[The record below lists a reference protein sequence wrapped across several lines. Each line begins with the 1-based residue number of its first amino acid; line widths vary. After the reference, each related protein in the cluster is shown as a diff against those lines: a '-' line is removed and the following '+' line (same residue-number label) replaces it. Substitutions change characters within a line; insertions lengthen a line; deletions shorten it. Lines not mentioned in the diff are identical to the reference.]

1 MNAAWVIFWAKI
13 NGQNFSIRT
22 ASDSYR
28 QDTEDEDLLQQNLIL
43 DDDLQSV
50 LAKHDA
56 IASGSPLPN
65 NL

>member
-13 NGQNFSIRT
+13 KGQNFAIRT
-22 ASDSYR
+22 GSDSYR
-28 QDTEDEDLLQQNLIL
+28 QDTEDEDLLQQNLVL